1 MRIFRHYATHFYRVV
16 KNNRRL
22 SFFGDFFRNL
32 QIYLPNFQINQ
43 KIIGK
48 KSENLNLLGVIAYTR
63 SMNQIK
69 ISDSEI
75 EEGGVYYI
83 ANSLHS
89 LVEEFGGNTVI
100 EKKADRIIAKI
111 YCKST
116 YLDLFK
122 SEIEDKV
129 ADVLAIKYKYEFFK
143 RRICPIGLNAYQS
156 EILYTALISADIED
170 DKRYIIRKIRGLD
183 GYVIDGI
190 YTLLLPP
197 LKNKWQEIVS
207 YIPLFFDGAKLCDF
221 VSFLVSEKRGKRVIV
236 DGKDVYDGNYNRL
249 KRSSLLDGEGDVL
262 REVLLSASGN
272 VDVLSTLPEETV
284 GYLKSFFGGRITFLK
299 GSLQKTVD
307 KNF

>member
-1 MRIFRHYATHFYRVV
+1 
-16 KNNRRL
+16 
-22 SFFGDFFRNL
+22 
-32 QIYLPNFQINQ
+32 
-43 KIIGK
+43 
-48 KSENLNLLGVIAYTR
+48 
-63 SMNQIK
+63 MNQIK

-83 ANSLHS
+83 ANSIQG

-111 YCKST
+111 YCKPT
-116 YLDLFK
+116 YLDLFR

-143 RRICPIGLNAYQS
+143 RKICPMGLNAYQS

-183 GYVIDGI
+183 GYVLDGI
-190 YTLLLPP
+190 YTQLLPP

-207 YIPLFFDGAKLCDF
+207 YIPLFFDGNKLCDF

-236 DGKDVYDGNYNRL
+236 EGTKVYDGNYNRL
-249 KRSSLLDGEGDVL
+249 KRSLLLDGEGDVL

-284 GYLKSFFGGRITFLK
+284 RYLKSFFGGRITFLK